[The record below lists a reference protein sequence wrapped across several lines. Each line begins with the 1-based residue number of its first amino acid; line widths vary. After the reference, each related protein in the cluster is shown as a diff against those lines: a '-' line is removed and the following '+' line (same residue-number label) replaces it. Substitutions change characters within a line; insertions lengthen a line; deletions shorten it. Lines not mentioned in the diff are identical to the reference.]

1 MIFFCSNKAIIE
13 DQKEISHGW
22 GNMDIRVILYVRLPR
37 IYFFFLVTDH
47 CFLTGFF
54 TTFCLYAFGIERIP
68 LKIPPPG
75 MILLWPEPI
84 GISPLY
90 THPTAWPHGSFRVL
104 YKHPEP
110 SRFKEALLKFLKS
123 RTPPPLSQR
132 RPEVAQQTIGNSRME
147 PILWKAEGNKW
158 VRNGVIVWPCVSYIL
173 AVDDSFGVLGFN
185 KIVFDNTEHPNK
197 HNHLEPMII
206 FSLHAWRWRHWYLSQ
221 RTAGKI

>member
-1 MIFFCSNKAIIE
+1 MG
-13 DQKEISHGW
+13 QHGYKGHFICPPSQNLFLLLGDW
-22 GNMDIRVILYVRLPR
+22 SLIPDWLFHYILSLCIWYRKDTSQDTTSRDDSSLAWANWHIPSL
-37 IYFFFLVTDH
+37 YPPH
-47 CFLTGFF
+47 CLATWLFQ
-54 TTFCLYAFGIERIP
+54 
-68 LKIPPPG
+68 
-75 MILLWPEPI
+75 
-84 GISPLY
+84 
-90 THPTAWPHGSFRVL
+90 RVL

-132 RPEVAQQTIGNSRME
+132 RPKVAQQTIGNPRME
-147 PILWKAEGNKW
+147 PILWKAEGNNW
-158 VRNGVIVWPCVSYIL
+158 VRNGVIVWPCVSHIL

-221 RTAGKI
+221 KTAGKI

>member
-1 MIFFCSNKAIIE
+1 
-13 DQKEISHGW
+13 
-22 GNMDIRVILYVRLPR
+22 MDIRVILYVRLPR
-37 IYFFFLVTDH
+37 IYFFLVTDH

-84 GISPLY
+84 GISSP
-90 THPTAWPHGSFRVL
+90 HPPHYLDTWLFQRVL

-110 SRFKEALLKFLKS
+110 SRFKEALLKFLRS

-132 RPEVAQQTIGNSRME
+132 RPEVAQQIIGNPRME
-147 PILWKAEGNKW
+147 PILWKAEGNNW
-158 VRNGVIVWPCVSYIL
+158 VRNGVIVWPSVSHIL